1 MNKNSSVL
9 IIYTGGTIGMVENPA
24 TGSLEPFDFD
34 LIVEQVPELK
44 RFQFNVD
51 SIALD
56 QIKDSSNIIPADWV
70 ELASIIE
77 ENYLDYDGFVVLHG
91 TDTMAYSA
99 SALSFMLENL
109 AKPVIFTGS
118 QLPIG
123 ALRTDGKENLITS
136 LEIAASKLNGKPI
149 IPEVCVYFENEL
161 YRGNRTSKYSAEHF
175 DAFHSP
181 NLKPLAIAGIHIDYN
196 TNLVH
201 SLANDKLFKV
211 YKKIDKKVASLKM
224 FPGLSNEVIS
234 LLIKQGELDGLI
246 LETYG
251 AGNVSFDTDLIK
263 MLTQAINKGM
273 VVVNISQCSAGR
285 VEMGRYET
293 SNQLLAA
300 GVISGYDMTF
310 EAALTK
316 LMFLLAN
323 CDNSQ
328 EVKEKYIRSIC
339 GEMSVELS

>member
-1 MNKNSSVL
+1 MNSKSSIL

-34 LIVEQVPELK
+34 LILDQVPELEK
-44 RFQFNVD
+44 FQFKID
-51 SIALD
+51 SIALS
-56 QIKDSSNIIPADWV
+56 QIKDSSNITPDDWT
-70 ELASIIE
+70 ELALIIE
-77 ENYLDYDGFVVLHG
+77 KNYPKYDGFVVLHG

-123 ALRTDGKENLITS
+123 VLRTDGKENLITS
-136 LEIAASKLNGKPI
+136 LEIAASQKNNKPMV
-149 IPEVCVYFENEL
+149 PEVCVYFENEL

-175 DAFHSP
+175 NAFHSP
-181 NLKPLAIAGIHIDYN
+181 NLKPLAIAGIHIEYN
-196 TNLVH
+196 GRVD
-201 SLANDKLFKV
+201 SLKTEKDFRV

-224 FPGLSNEVIS
+224 FPGLTNELLS
-234 LLIKQGELDGLI
+234 LLITKGELDGLI

-251 AGNVSFDTDLIK
+251 AGNVSFDKQLIET
-263 MLTQAINKGM
+263 LTEAINKGM

-293 SNQLLAA
+293 SNQLLEA
-300 GVISGYDMTF
+300 GVVSGYDMTF
-310 EAALTK
+310 EAAVTK
-316 LMFLLAN
+316 LMFLLSN
-323 CDNSQ
+323 CGDSK
-328 EVKEKYIRSIC
+328 EVKEKYARSIC
-339 GEMSVELS
+339 GEMSNKL